1 MSFGPTLKK
10 AREAK
15 GLTCSQVAAQTRILV
30 QIITDMENEDFHRIP
45 APIYGRGFVR
55 LYAECV
61 DLDPIPL
68 IREFMDIYEGRRAP
82 NTPDEPPPPPPPPP
96 IPVPP
101 PEPIAP
107 IPEPV
112 FPSAPPPAFTPAPAP
127 SFETPFAPPPEPVPP
142 APDETPAPAA
152 TSPVPEPPP
161 VVTAPVFTAQPAPQ
175 PAPPPVAPQ
184 PASVPP
190 PVVPESL
197 RGLDLFDRSSAS
209 AAPAGGAPRTAPQP
223 NYEGSP
229 FIPSY
234 SETEERSAVE
244 RFRESLTDVSS
255 SIIQRVSGIPRSA
268 WRIALLCL
276 GALAVVVL
284 LVYVCIKLYQAT
296 TPAAQPAAPQ
306 PPPVAEAP
314 AKHAAATPQ
323 KPGQATASTR
333 QTRPGRLRA
342 TGQNVTPLYVD

>member
-82 NTPDEPPPPPPPPP
+82 NTPDEPPPPPP

-127 SFETPFAPPPEPVPP
+127 SFETPFAPPEPVPP

-314 AKHAAATPQ
+314 AKHPAATPQ

>member
-82 NTPDEPPPPPPPPP
+82 NTPDEPPPPPR

-127 SFETPFAPPPEPVPP
+127 SFETPFAPPEPVPP

-161 VVTAPVFTAQPAPQ
+161 VVTAPTFTAQPAPQ

-209 AAPAGGAPRTAPQP
+209 AVPAGGAPRTAPQP

-314 AKHAAATPQ
+314 AKHPAATPQ